1 MDSRVVPGGNA
12 FAILVE
18 PRRNV
23 RMRTIEDYE
32 RLLISLEQFAVRIG
46 FGEMSA
52 DVKLTIGEPRENW
65 NVGSERPVF
74 SGGDQNG
81 KRVRLQKR
89 QGDGIVFNAIEFW
102 NVQVTPIQRVSL
114 SVAQPKE
121 DVTAAAAA

>member
-23 RMRTIEDYE
+23 RMRAIEDHE
-32 RLLISLEQFAVRIG
+32 RLLISLEQFAVRVG

-52 DVKLTIGEPRENW
+52 DVKLSIGESRENW
-65 NVGSERPVF
+65 NVRSERPVF
-74 SGGDQNG
+74 AGGDQNC

-89 QGDGIVFNAIEFW
+89 QRDGIVFNAIEFW
-102 NVQVTPIQRVSL
+102 NVQVTPIQRGFL
-114 SVAQPKE
+114 SVVQRKE
-121 DVTAAAAA
+121 DVTAAAVA